1 MNKQGVFIF
10 IALIAIIAG
19 LSMVVYG
26 NTRQSDT
33 VSSYNATTT
42 IPEAPSVNKL
52 IVTDQKAGSV
62 VTVSEADLMQ
72 TGFVVIKDA
81 RTSGKTLGISVMLS
95 ASKNALVF
103 VTALTSNG
111 KTYYAFLYGDN
122 GDGKFGSADQILKDS
137 SGNQILVAFKAL

>member
-1 MNKQGVFIF
+1 MGKQGVFIF

-26 NTRQSDT
+26 NMRQSDT
-33 VSSYNATTT
+33 VPSYNTTTT
-42 IPEAPSVNKL
+42 IPETPSANNL
-52 IVTDQKAGSV
+52 IVPDQKAGSV

-81 RTSGKTLGISVMLS
+81 RNSGKTLGTSVILS

-103 VTALTSNG
+103 VNAITYKG

-122 GDGKFGSADQILKDS
+122 GDGRFTSSDS
-137 SGNQILVAFKAL
+137 VLSGASGNPLIISFKAL